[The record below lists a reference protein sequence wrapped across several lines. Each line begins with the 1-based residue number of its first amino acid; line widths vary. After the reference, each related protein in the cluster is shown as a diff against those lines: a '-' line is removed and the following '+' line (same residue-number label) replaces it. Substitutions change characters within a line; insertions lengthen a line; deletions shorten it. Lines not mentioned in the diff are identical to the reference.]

1 MKKLL
6 YEIKEKLL
14 ENLMYFVVA
23 IVIAAIVFLLTGCTS
38 EPKKEHTYTV
48 QKGDTL
54 YTIAQDLG
62 IEDWR
67 KFRYETCKN
76 NGLEQGGLIFTG
88 QEIVICY

>member
-1 MKKLL
+1 MNRRKKRILQRCFALILAAVLTILL
-6 YEIKEKLL
+6 IML
-14 ENLMYFVVA
+14 F
-23 IVIAAIVFLLTGCTS
+23 TS
-38 EPKKEHTYTV
+38 GSHQAEPKTEYTYTV

-54 YTIAQDLG
+54 YSIAEDLQ
-62 IEDWR
+62 IENWR